1 MPRAVL
7 LIEDDPDIRM
17 LVEMILRMNG
27 IHVVSCAQGEAGLK
41 ALSRQ
46 AFSLIILDVMMPD
59 MSGYEVLKQI
69 RARFGDAAP
78 PVALFTARP
87 EDTTAKELAGQQGV
101 HILAKPFEHDKLAQH
116 VQSLMRVEHE

>member
-1 MPRAVL
+1 VQRAVL

-27 IHVVSCAQGEAGLK
+27 INVVSCAEGGAGLK
-41 ALSRQ
+41 ALEKET
-46 AFSLIILDVMMPD
+46 FSLIILDVMMPD

-69 RARFGDAAP
+69 KSRHGDDAP

-87 EDTTAKELAGQQGV
+87 EDTTAKELAGQRGV
-101 HILAKPFEHDKLAQH
+101 HILAKPFEYEKLAQH
-116 VQSLMRVEHE
+116 VQSLMKA

>member
-1 MPRAVL
+1 MQRAVL

-27 IHVVSCAQGEAGLK
+27 IHVVSCAEGGAGLK
-41 ALSRQ
+41 ALEKGT
-46 AFSLIILDVMMPD
+46 FSLIILDVMMPD

-69 RARFGDAAP
+69 KARYGDAAP

-87 EDTTAKELAGQQGV
+87 EDTTAKELAGQRGV
-101 HILAKPFEHDKLAQH
+101 HILAKPFDHEKLAQC
-116 VQSLMRVEHE
+116 VQSLMRV